1 MRSGAVHSS
10 GRRVSTLIPA
20 HRELDHAVPKGL
32 LAREALFLVGP
43 SELQQAL
50 EYALGQGWVESN
62 LQGILML
69 RGGPEK
75 KGRPGRG
82 RNLSPIYSLSLA
94 ILRVC

>member
-10 GRRVSTLIPA
+10 GRRVNTLIPA
-20 HRELDHAVPKGL
+20 HRELDQAVPKGL
-32 LAREALFLVGP
+32 LAREALFLVRP

-50 EYALGQGWVESN
+50 EYTLGQGWVESN

-75 KGRPGRG
+75 RADLEEAGT
-82 RNLSPIYSLSLA
+82 
-94 ILRVC
+94 